1 MLKLPVHRIVLD
13 HDGALTGTP
22 AGDAQSRAQ
31 NAQIVAF
38 ARQRA
43 GPHDRQLGIEVF
55 YRRLDAPAN
64 STTEA
69 DFDAVLV
76 LLDPGEIAGTYPPYD
91 SLDPDWRT
99 QRGEL

>member
-13 HDGALTGTP
+13 HDGALPGTP

-31 NAQIVAF
+31 NEQIVAF
-38 ARQRA
+38 ARARA

-55 YRRLDAPAN
+55 YRRLDAPAL

-76 LLDPGEIAGTYPPYD
+76 LIETAEIAGTYPPYD
-91 SLDPDWRT
+91 CIDPDWRDK
-99 QRGEL
+99 RGEL